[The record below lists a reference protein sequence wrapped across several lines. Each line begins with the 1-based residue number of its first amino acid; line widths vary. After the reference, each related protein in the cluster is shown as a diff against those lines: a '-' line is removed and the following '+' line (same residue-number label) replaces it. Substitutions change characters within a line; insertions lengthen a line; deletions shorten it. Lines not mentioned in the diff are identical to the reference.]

1 MFDFTRPAYSV
12 SRCQYGVAEYNGCM
26 IEITK
31 NSIDCQRVLDSV
43 FDDNCGA
50 NLLFT
55 GTTRRVTGELQ
66 TEFLVYECY
75 EEMALK
81 EMATLCEQAKSK
93 WPVKKVAAVHRI
105 GQVDVGEISIAM
117 AVSGPH
123 RKETFAAGEW
133 LIDELKK
140 KVPIWKQ
147 ENGVDGG
154 REWVHPGVPS
164 KEAETP

>member
-1 MFDFTRPAYSV
+1 
-12 SRCQYGVAEYNGCM
+12 M
-26 IEITK
+26 IQITS
-31 NSIDCQRVLDSV
+31 NPIDCSSVLSAVYDE
-43 FDDNCGA
+43 DCGA

-55 GTTRRVTGELQ
+55 GTTRRTTGEMK

-75 EEMALK
+75 EEMAVK
-81 EMATLCEQAKSK
+81 EIQSLCDQAKSK
-93 WPVKKVAAVHRI
+93 WPVKKIAVAHRI
-105 GQVDVGEISIAM
+105 GQVDVGEVSIAM

-147 ENGVDGG
+147 ENGTDGSK
-154 REWVHPGVPS
+154 EWVHPGVDPQS
-164 KEAETP
+164 TLANE